1 MRVQAYKRAYA
12 WILLILANVLFA
24 TGYIAAKFVL
34 QSVPVIMALALRLGM
49 AALVLLP
56 VLLLKRKELRITRR
70 DLFQLGVLVLAGF
83 VLNNLLEYGGLALTT
98 ASDFALLVTSES
110 IFTAILSWIFLRER
124 FKGITVLALLVGSA
138 GMYLIIERSLL
149 PTFAAGAGALRT
161 IGDLL
166 ILLGLVAESCY
177 TVYGK
182 ALLVKN
188 SPLLIVAA
196 SLIGSMVFWIPATGT
211 MVLTTGWHPLNL
223 PSWLALGW
231 LALMSTVLAYLAW
244 FQGLTKIEGSSAA
257 ATLFVQPL
265 VGTLLAVLLLHD
277 QLTPMTAVGGLL
289 IVGSVYLISR

>member
-1 MRVQAYKRAYA
+1 MKEHTYKRISA
-12 WILLILANVLFA
+12 WILLIVANVLFA
-24 TGYIAAKFVL
+24 TGYIAAKFIL
-34 QSVPVIMALALRLGM
+34 QSVPVITALALRLGI
-49 AALVLLP
+49 AALILLP
-56 VLLLKRKELRITRR
+56 FLLARRKALHIARQ
-70 DLFQLGVLVLAGF
+70 DLFQLGVLVLSGF
-83 VLNNLLEYGGLALTT
+83 IINNLLEYGGLALST

-110 IFTAILSWIFLRER
+110 IFTAILSWLFLRER
-124 FKGITVLALLVGSA
+124 FKGTTVLALLVGSV

-149 PTFAAGAGALRT
+149 PTFAPGGGMLRT
-161 IGDLL
+161 LGDLL

-196 SLIGSMVFWIPATGT
+196 SLVGSMVFWIPATGT
-211 MVLTTGWHPLNL
+211 TVLALGWHPLNL

-231 LALMSTVLAYLAW
+231 LAIMSTVLAYLAW

-265 VGTLLAVLLLHD
+265 VGTLLALLLLHD
-277 QLTPMTAVGGLL
+277 QLTLATIVGGLL
-289 IVGSVYLISR
+289 IVGSVYLIAR